1 MLTSAA
7 SIAVR
12 AARSQGIARYLLHLP
27 PAEEELPVSV
37 DPLHTLRMVIQQIG
51 VDNPSYRLVVY
62 GDKEKPMHSDFLN
75 AAALLA
81 AISEAV
87 PALDLKQHLLN
98 PLREGQGSIV
108 FTGEIALRASEISA
122 LGLK

>member
-1 MLTSAA
+1 M
-7 SIAVR
+7 
-12 AARSQGIARYLLHLP
+12 
-27 PAEEELPVSV
+27 SV

-51 VDNPSYRLVVY
+51 VENPSYRLVVY
-62 GDKEKPMHSDFLN
+62 GDREKPMHSDFRN

-81 AISEAV
+81 ALSQVV

-98 PLREGQGSIV
+98 PLREGQGSIA
-108 FTGEIALRASEISA
+108 FTGEIVLGVSDISA